1 MKFKELI
8 MLVLIF
14 LLVSIGNTK
23 VFAAFDTPEP
33 NEEMKK
39 VLKAMDKQQSRKP
52 ASELTAEDARNQPT
66 TADAVKSVM
75 KQSKIKPPKDNVDVE
90 EIKVDGASG
99 KLLAT
104 VYRPPGKDIKPVVV
118 YFHGGGW
125 VIGNNDNQEAI
136 PRSLANKMNAIFVS
150 VEYRKAPENKF
161 PAAHEDAF
169 AAYKWVLANTAM
181 LGGDPNKVAVAGE
194 EVGGN
199 LALNVAIRARDEKI
213 QQPIHQLLFYPVA
226 GNYFE
231 SNSYKENV
239 NTKPLNKPT
248 MEWYFSQYLNK
259 PDEKKDLR
267 INLLLANFLSLKP
280 TTIIT
285 AEIDPLRSEG
295 RDLADKMKAQNVDVN
310 YKIYRG
316 VTNDFLEM
324 APVLKDARDAQE
336 FATKEIKKSFKE
348 KA

>member
-1 MKFKELI
+1 MKLKELI

-23 VFAAFDTPEP
+23 VFAAFDTPGP
-33 NEEMKK
+33 NYEMKK
-39 VLKAMDKQQSRKP
+39 ILKAMDQQQNRKP
-52 ASELTAEDARNQPT
+52 ASEVTAEEARKQPT
-66 TADAVKSVM
+66 TADAVKEVM
-75 KQSKIKPPKDNVDVE
+75 KQSKIEPANDDVDIE
-90 EIKVDGASG
+90 QIKVDGAAG
-99 KLLAT
+99 KLSAA

-125 VIGNNDNQEAI
+125 VVGTNENQQEI
-136 PRSLANKMNAIFVS
+136 PRSLAKKMNAIFVS

-181 LGGDPNKVAVAGE
+181 LGGDPKKIAVAGE

-213 QQPIHQLLFYPVA
+213 QLPIHQLILYPVA
-226 GNYFE
+226 GNYFD

-239 NTKPLNKPT
+239 TTKPLNKPT
-248 MEWYFSQYLNK
+248 MEWYFGQYLNR

-267 INLLLANFLSLKP
+267 INLLLANFLSLNP

-285 AEIDPLRSEG
+285 AELDPLRSEG
-295 RDLADKMKAQNVDVN
+295 RDLADKMKQQNVDVN

-316 VTNDFLEM
+316 VTNDFMEM
-324 APVLKDARDAQE
+324 APVLKDGRDAQE
-336 FATKEIKKSFKE
+336 FAAKEMKKSFK
-348 KA
+348 KG